1 MAAVLYS
8 MNSVSSRTQVL
19 HIGNDPLLSK
29 ATAALLRGAGYR
41 VRSTSP
47 RRVAEA
53 SRDSRYLAVILCATL
68 SNEETDAAVS
78 EIQKTQPG
86 IPIVSIHVGLLGD
99 APHPASSVVVDA
111 LHGPN
116 ALVSAVDSVAR
127 VKLQRHAS

>member
-1 MAAVLYS
+1 MVALIYP
-8 MNSVSSRTQVL
+8 MNSVASRAQVL

-41 VRSTSP
+41 VRSTNP

-53 SRDSRYLAVILCATL
+53 ARDSRYTAVVLCATL
-68 SNEETDAAVS
+68 SNEETDVAVS
-78 EIQKTQPG
+78 DIQKFQPG

-99 APHPASSVVVDA
+99 VPHPSSSVIVDA

-116 ALVSAVDSVAR
+116 ALISAVDSVAR
-127 VKLQRHAS
+127 AKVQRHAS